1 MAAEKEILATI
12 QSHFGGAISGHLCS
26 RTSDILVAP
35 SWSKHQRGAIRLA
48 YPGVKALRLKSN
60 KLKLWHG
67 DARKEAVS
75 SRLCWRYS
83 GVKPSQG

>member
-1 MAAEKEILATI
+1 MAAEKELLATI

-67 DARKEAVS
+67 GCAQRSSQFSFMLAVF
-75 SRLCWRYS
+75 RC
-83 GVKPSQG
+83 QA